1 MVKIQQGDVLFKQID
16 PSEFKQLKKEESSKQ
31 YTNWKL
37 TSGLKSPEVTNEQNT
52 DNQLIPNDKC
62 TVALG
67 EATGHHHRF
76 ETATNNVRI
85 TAYKNSY
92 HFNRNNPQVCD
103 YVAIEGEKDG
113 YATLTHEEHNPI
125 QVPTGYYKIDI
136 VKEFDH
142 FSQLERRVVD

>member
-16 PSEFKQLKKEESSKQ
+16 PSEFKELKEKESNRS
-31 YTNWKL
+31 YTSWGIK
-37 TSGLKSPEVTNEQNT
+37 SGLNSPEVDISQDE
-52 DNQLIPNDKC
+52 DNRLIPNDKC

-76 ETATNNVRI
+76 ETATDGVIVTGYSER
-85 TAYKNSY
+85 Y
-92 HFNRNNPQVCD
+92 HFSRNDPQVCD
-103 YVAIEGEKDG
+103 YVAIEGKDG

-125 QVPTGYYKIDI
+125 QVPTGYYRISI